1 MKFYLS
7 LILLIILQSCS
18 FDNKTGIWN
27 NANEIAVKED
37 EVFKDFETLYTEKKS
52 FNSIVEPSN
61 NLIVK
66 LKKKKINLIWN
77 DKFYNNSNNFDNF
90 TYENLNQLIF
100 KSKKLSRNK
109 INENILFDGKNVIT
123 TDSRG
128 NIIVYSTEKQD
139 IIYQYNFYKKKLKKI
154 EKKLSF
160 IIENN
165 VIYVADN
172 IGYLYAINYIDKK
185 VIWAKN
191 YKKPFRSNLK
201 ITQDDLLVADQDN
214 LFYFINKYDGNK
226 RKSIPTEEVILKN
239 NFYNSLA
246 NDNSNIFY
254 LNTFG
259 SLYSINVNDKNIQWF
274 VNLNQSLDLNTS
286 SLFYSNPIIINKNNV
301 IVSSNPHLYILNKN
315 SGLTKVKLLIDS
327 IIKPISSGQK
337 LFLITKDHLL
347 VCIDENSGTVDFS
360 IDINQETSNFLGT
373 KNKKTLK
380 VKMISIVDDNLYL
393 FLKNSYVI
401 KISMSGII
409 QQIDKLPSKLG
420 TFPIFINNS
429 IVYLN
434 NKNRLIILD

>member
-1 MKFYLS
+1 MKFYLT
-7 LILLIILQSCS
+7 LILLVILQSCS

-27 NANEIAVKED
+27 NANEIAIKQD
-37 EVFKDFETLYTEKKS
+37 EIFRDFETLYSEEKS
-52 FNSIVEPSN
+52 FNSTIEASN
-61 NLIVK
+61 NLKVK
-66 LKKKKINLIWN
+66 LKKKKTNLVWN

-90 TYENLNQLIF
+90 IYENINQLVF

-109 INENILFDGKNVIT
+109 LNENILFDGKNVIT
-123 TDSRG
+123 SDSRG
-128 NIIVYSTEKQD
+128 NIIVYSTEKQE

-154 EKKLSF
+154 EKKLNF
-160 IIENN
+160 IIENKI
-165 VIYVADN
+165 IYVADN
-172 IGYLYAINYIDKK
+172 IGYLYAINYLDKK
-185 VIWAKN
+185 IVWAKN

-214 LFYFINKYDGNK
+214 LLYFINKYNGNK
-226 RKSIPTEEVILKN
+226 KKNFPTEEVILKN

-246 NDNSNIFY
+246 NDDNNIFF

-259 SLYSINVNDKNIQWF
+259 SLYSIILKDKKIQWF
-274 VNLNQSLDLNTS
+274 VNLNQSLDLNTN
-286 SLFYSNPIIINKNNV
+286 SLFYSNPIIINKNKI
-301 IVSSNPHLYILNKN
+301 IVSSNPYLYILEKN
-315 SGLTKVKLLIDS
+315 SGLTKVKFLIDS

-337 LFLITKDHLL
+337 VFLVTKDQLL
-347 VCIDENSGTVDFS
+347 VCIDEDSGKVDFS

-380 VKMISIVDDNLYL
+380 AKMISIVNDELYL

-401 KISMSGII
+401 KVNMGGKI
-409 QQIDKLPSKLG
+409 QQIDKLPAKLG

>member
-1 MKFYLS
+1 MKFYLT

-27 NANEIAVKED
+27 HANEIAVKED
-37 EVFKDFETLYTEKKS
+37 EVFKDFETLYSEKKS
-52 FNSIVEPSN
+52 FNALVQPSN
-61 NLIVK
+61 NLIIK
-66 LKKKKINLIWN
+66 LKKQKTNLIWN
-77 DKFYNNSNNFDNF
+77 NKFYNNLNNFDNF
-90 TYENLNQLIF
+90 TYKNLNQLIF

-109 INENILFDGKNVIT
+109 MNENILFDGKNVIT
-123 TDSRG
+123 TDNKG
-128 NIIVYSTEKQD
+128 NIIVYSTEKQE

-154 EKKLSF
+154 EKKLNF
-160 IIENN
+160 IIENGI
-165 VIYVADN
+165 IYIADN

-185 VIWAKN
+185 IIWAKN

-201 ITQDDLLVADQDN
+201 ITEDDLLVADQDN
-214 LFYFINKYDGNK
+214 LFYFINKYNGSK

-246 NDNSNIFY
+246 NDESNVFY

-315 SGLTKVKLLIDS
+315 SGLTKVKFLIDS

-337 LFLITKDHLL
+337 VFLITKDHLL

-360 IDINQETSNFLGT
+360 IDINQKTSDFLGT

-380 VKMISIVDDNLYL
+380 VKMISIVNDNLYL

-401 KISMSGII
+401 KISMGGKI

-420 TFPIFINNS
+420 TFPIFINDS
-429 IVYLN
+429 ILYLN

>member
-1 MKFYLS
+1 MKFYLT
-7 LILLIILQSCS
+7 LILLVILQSCS

-27 NANEIAVKED
+27 NANEIAIKQD
-37 EVFKDFETLYTEKKS
+37 EIFRDFETLYSEEKS
-52 FNSIVEPSN
+52 FNSTIEASN
-61 NLIVK
+61 NLKIK
-66 LKKKKINLIWN
+66 LKKKKTNLVWN

-90 TYENLNQLIF
+90 IYENINQLVF

-109 INENILFDGKNVIT
+109 LNENILFDGKNVIT
-123 TDSRG
+123 SDSRG
-128 NIIVYSTEKQD
+128 NIIVYSTEKQE

-154 EKKLSF
+154 EKKLNF
-160 IIENN
+160 IIENKI
-165 VIYVADN
+165 IYVADN
-172 IGYLYAINYIDKK
+172 IGYLYAINYLDKK
-185 VIWAKN
+185 IVWAKN

-214 LFYFINKYDGNK
+214 LLYFINKYNGNK
-226 RKSIPTEEVILKN
+226 KKNFPTEEVILKN

-246 NDNSNIFY
+246 NDDNNIFF

-259 SLYSINVNDKNIQWF
+259 SLYSIILKDKKIQWF
-274 VNLNQSLDLNTS
+274 VNLNQSLDLSTN
-286 SLFYSNPIIINKNNV
+286 SLFYSNPIIINKNKI
-301 IVSSNPHLYILNKN
+301 IVSSNPYLYILEKN
-315 SGLTKVKLLIDS
+315 SGLTKVKFLIDS

-337 LFLITKDHLL
+337 VFLVTKDQLL
-347 VCIDENSGTVDFS
+347 VCIDEDSGKVDFS

-380 VKMISIVDDNLYL
+380 AKMISIVNDELYL

-401 KISMSGII
+401 KVNMGGKI
-409 QQIDKLPSKLG
+409 QQIDKLPAKLG

>member
-1 MKFYLS
+1 MKFYLT
-7 LILLIILQSCS
+7 LILLVILQSCS

-27 NANEIAVKED
+27 NANEIAIKQD
-37 EVFKDFETLYTEKKS
+37 EIFRDFETLYSEEKS
-52 FNSIVEPSN
+52 FNSTIEASN
-61 NLIVK
+61 NLKVK
-66 LKKKKINLIWN
+66 LKKKKTNLVWN

-90 TYENLNQLIF
+90 IYENINQLVF

-109 INENILFDGKNVIT
+109 LNENILFDGKNVIT
-123 TDSRG
+123 SDSRG
-128 NIIVYSTEKQD
+128 NIIVYSTEKQE

-154 EKKLSF
+154 EKKLNF
-160 IIENN
+160 IIENKI
-165 VIYVADN
+165 IYVADN
-172 IGYLYAINYIDKK
+172 IGYLYAINYLDKK
-185 VIWAKN
+185 IVWAKN

-214 LFYFINKYDGNK
+214 LLYFINKYNGNK
-226 RKSIPTEEVILKN
+226 KKNFPTEEVILKN

-246 NDNSNIFY
+246 NDDNNIFF

-259 SLYSINVNDKNIQWF
+259 SLYSIILKDKKIQWF
-274 VNLNQSLDLNTS
+274 VNLNQSLDLSTN
-286 SLFYSNPIIINKNNV
+286 SLFYSNPIIINKNKI
-301 IVSSNPHLYILNKN
+301 IVSSNPYLYILEKN
-315 SGLTKVKLLIDS
+315 SGLTKVKFLIDS

-337 LFLITKDHLL
+337 VFLVTKDQLL
-347 VCIDENSGTVDFS
+347 VCIDEDSGKVDFS

-380 VKMISIVDDNLYL
+380 AKMISIVNDELYL

-401 KISMSGII
+401 KVNMGGKI
-409 QQIDKLPSKLG
+409 QQIDKLPAKLG